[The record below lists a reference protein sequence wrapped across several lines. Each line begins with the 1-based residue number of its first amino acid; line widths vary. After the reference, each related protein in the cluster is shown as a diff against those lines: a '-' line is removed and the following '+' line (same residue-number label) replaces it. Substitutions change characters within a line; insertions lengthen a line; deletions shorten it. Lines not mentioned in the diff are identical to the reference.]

1 MVVSTTRRLFLCG
14 AAALPFVAAPTFA
27 WADFPSRPIRI
38 VVSFPPGGGID
49 ILARLMAPKMSER
62 LGQAV
67 IVENRAGANGLIA
80 TQSVSQADEDGYTIL
95 CGTLGTLSVNQ
106 SLYAGRPGTDMAK
119 DFMPLSHIA
128 SLPLT
133 LTVHDSVSVKSVK
146 ELIEYAKAR
155 PGEVL
160 FGSSGIGGLP
170 HLCGELFN
178 AQAGIKTI
186 HVPYRGSSPCFTDL
200 ASGRVHFVFDA
211 YAIALPFIQSSNIRL
226 LATTEPTK
234 LKALAGVPPMKDTLP
249 DFNVA
254 NWYGMV
260 VRRGT
265 PPAVVS
271 RLNEEVIHA
280 LRLPDVA
287 ERADALG
294 IEVVGTTPEQFGAF
308 QHKEIARWAEVIRNA
323 NIKVE

>member
-1 MVVSTTRRLFLCG
+1 MSGSPTRRLFLCG
-14 AAALPFVAAPTFA
+14 AAVFPFVAASTFA
-27 WADFPSRPIRI
+27 WADFPSRPIR
-38 VVSFPPGGGID
+38 VVVGFPPGGGID
-49 ILARLMAPKMSER
+49 ILARLMAPKMSVR
-62 LGQAV
+62 LGQPV

-80 TQSVSQADEDGYTIL
+80 TQSVGQADADGYMIL

-106 SLYAGRPGTDMAK
+106 SLYAGRLGTDMEK

-133 LTVHDSVSVKSVK
+133 LAVHNSVPVKSVK
-146 ELIEYAKAR
+146 DLIEYAKAR

-178 AQAGIKTI
+178 AQAGVKTV
-186 HVPYRGSSPCFTDL
+186 HVPYRGSSPAFTDL

-211 YAIALPFIQSSNIRL
+211 YAIALPFIQSGNIRL

-249 DFNVA
+249 DFNVT

-260 VRRGT
+260 VRKGT

-271 RLNEEVIHA
+271 RLNEEVVDA
-280 LRLPDVA
+280 LRQPDVT

-308 QHKEIARWAEVIRNA
+308 QHKEIVQWAKVIRNA
-323 NIKVE
+323 KIKIE

>member
-1 MVVSTTRRLFLCG
+1 MAISTSRRVFLRG
-14 AAALPFVAAPTFA
+14 TAAISVAAASGSA

-49 ILARLMAPKMSER
+49 ILARLMAPKMSEQ
-62 LGQAV
+62 LGQPV

-80 TQSVSQADEDGYTIL
+80 TQSVGQADADGYTIL

-106 SLYAGRPGTDMAK
+106 SLYAGRPGTDMEK
-119 DFMPLSHIA
+119 DFMPLSLIA

-133 LTVHDSVSVKSVK
+133 LTVHNSVPVKSVK

-155 PGEVL
+155 PNQVL

-178 AQAGIKTI
+178 AQAGIKTV
-186 HVPYRGSSPCFTDL
+186 HVPYRGSSPCFADL
-200 ASGRVHFVFDA
+200 ASGRVQFVFDA
-211 YAIALPFIQSSNIRL
+211 YAIALPFIQSRTIRL
-226 LATTEPTK
+226 LATTSPTK

-249 DFNVA
+249 DFNVT

-260 VRRGT
+260 LRKGT

-271 RLNEEVIHA
+271 RLNDAVVHA
-280 LRLPDVA
+280 LRQPDVA

-294 IEVVGTTPEQFGAF
+294 IEAVGTTAEQFGSF
-308 QHKEIARWAEVIRNA
+308 QKEEIARWAGVIHDA
-323 NIKVE
+323 KIKIE